1 MGGISQ
7 SNHHSSVRDNTMS
20 PLEWTGRS
28 GRRLYVSEVK
38 EAALVHTGGQ
48 DYKGSLSREG
58 EWADSPSLASIPNPI
73 QGAISCQ
80 GFASQIIWLRKRFVG
95 PGSFWK
101 SSRNAAIG
109 AAQHPPG
116 IQLWEL
122 GQGFQEL
129 HLLALTHICILPSG
143 ETWRGKTGKGRKS
156 WLCYLSIVSSL
167 TASCQ
172 SLVFSDIK
180 HVNSIAL

>member
-1 MGGISQ
+1 ML
-7 SNHHSSVRDNTMS
+7 V
-20 PLEWTGRS
+20 EW
-28 GRRLYVSEVK
+28 RRQPWSTLAARTTKAVSLRKGNGQTVHLWHPFLPQFKVQFLVK
-38 EAALVHTGGQ
+38 V
-48 DYKGSLSREG
+48 
-58 EWADSPSLASIPNPI
+58 
-73 QGAISCQ
+73 
-80 GFASQIIWLRKRFVG
+80 FASQIIWLRKRFVG

-101 SSRNAAIG
+101 TSRKAAIG